1 MGTRRF
7 ELTVVTGLYSGSFVL
22 PVDYDASGSLTVL
35 CIGGGGG
42 GAKRANSSGG
52 GGGGGGGAVAQGS
65 FSGLQPGRTI
75 YYSVGVAG
83 SGGQT
88 AGGQNGGAG
97 TDSWVNI
104 NSNAAPT
111 TTGDGV
117 LAKGGSGG
125 SSSSGGAGG
134 AAGSS
139 LGSLG
144 TASGGTGG
152 SGGTSNGSGGGG
164 GAAAGR
170 YTYADN
176 TYGTGGNGGNG
187 FNTAGDGGGG
197 GGGGVLGAGSSSF
210 SINGAN
216 GGIGYGSAAGGAG
229 SVPGTQGFNST
240 NPGAGGGGGGGV
252 NSNGAIGMFGG
263 LTAPNL
269 VELSGELASN
279 YGYSGGGGGGGGG
292 SNNSS
297 TTGGGGGQ
305 GFGTDT
311 SGNNGTPGLGAPRS
325 YGGGGG
331 GGGSGTTNSG
341 TGGGG
346 GPGVIIIT
354 YTSKET
360 MLPTTNLS
368 FTNIQSY
375 FGGSN
380 PVALTEYY
388 RNTGVV
394 SQYAKNNSN
403 TLIPTSG
410 AISANNFRGAPYKL
424 YRQVDAGA
432 SITPSK
438 FFTSVTAGYSSAI
451 SVGAINSTAFTLS
464 GGTSV
469 AITDITKAN
478 LGPFIFR
485 VSSASAVSNSGWD
498 YLIIDETSSATNVY
512 SRTDATFESGTTI
525 STWTWTA
532 TTLIS
537 NFDLGSDFVI
547 KFV

>member
-7 ELTVVTGLYSGSFVL
+7 ELSVITRAYSGSFVL

-75 YYSVGVAG
+75 YYSVGLAG

-88 AGGQNGGAG
+88 AGGQNGGDG

-117 LAKGGSGG
+117 LAKGGFGALGATGG
-125 SSSSGGAGG
+125 SPG
-134 AAGSS
+134 AAASS

-152 SGGTSNGSGGGG
+152 NGGTSNGSGGGG

-197 GGGGVLGAGSSSF
+197 GGGGVLGAGSNSG

-216 GGIGYGSAAGGAG
+216 GGIGYGSAAGGTG
-229 SVPGTQGFNST
+229 SVPGTQGGNST

-252 NSNGAIGMFGG
+252 NTNGGSAMFGG
-263 LTAPNL
+263 LSAPNL
-269 VELSGELASN
+269 VELSGELISN
-279 YGYSGGGGGGGGG
+279 YGYSSGGGGGGGG
-292 SNNSS
+292 SNNSN
-297 TTGGGGGQ
+297 TFGGGGGQ
-305 GFGTDT
+305 GLGTDT
-311 SGNNGTPGLGAPRS
+311 SGPNGNPGQGAVRS

-331 GGGSGTTNSG
+331 GGGSGTSNSG
-341 TGGGG
+341 TGGNG
-346 GPGVIIIT
+346 GPGIIIIT
-354 YTSKET
+354 YTSKEN

-380 PVALTEYY
+380 PIGLDEYY

-394 SQYAKNNSN
+394 SQYAKNNSD

-410 AISANNFRGAPYKL
+410 QISVGNFRGAPFKL
-424 YRQVDAGA
+424 YRQVDAGS
-432 SITPSK
+432 SIIPGK
-438 FFTSVTAGYSSAI
+438 LFTSVTSGYDSSI
-451 SVGAINSTAFTLS
+451 SMGAINSTAFTLS

-469 AITDITKAN
+469 AISAISKVG
-478 LGPFIFR
+478 LGAFSFR
-485 VSSASAVSNSGWD
+485 VTSASAVSNSGWD
-498 YLIIDETSSATNVY
+498 YIIVTETTTTNTFA
-512 SRTDATFESGTTI
+512 RADATFESGTTL
-525 STWTWTA
+525 STWSWTA
-532 TTLIS
+532 TITTS
-537 NFDLGSDFVI
+537 VFDLGSDFVI